1 MHCAL
6 CCVRGSLYVLCGE
19 CFVYRVCVLRV
30 VVFIV
35 CVVTVNGH
43 EGTAALRLLP
53 RDIFSQDTG
62 FPASGATVQFMS
74 MTYGHLLQK
83 DLGGF
88 LHQPRGSVQ
97 CPGEGAHIT
106 LVLGYIILN
115 ASKVVSSHLT
125 QSHSQGRGTKPG
137 GRMLLPS
144 PSTFCLLGN
153 GHHCVAVGPAGHSD
167 TVSKYSTGVHALPH
181 PGKVHQRSTANT
193 HCSRSC
199 FSVCVNLGFFV
210 R

>member
-43 EGTAALRLLP
+43 EGTAELRLLP

-115 ASKVVSSHLT
+115 ASKVVCSHLT

-144 PSTFCLLGN
+144 PSTFCLWEKATTVLPWGLQATLTQFQCPPLESTLCLTLERSIN
-153 GHHCVAVGPAGHSD
+153 VGQQ
-167 TVSKYSTGVHALPH
+167 TLIVHAYAL
-181 PGKVHQRSTANT
+181 VY
-193 HCSRSC
+193 
-199 FSVCVNLGFFV
+199 V
-210 R
+210 